1 MMKCHIAGEDNHEI
15 TFFVKDKT
23 KYYSVIF
30 DKDEE
35 CWECE
40 CNNLFC
46 EHIKTAIEH
55 RKEKM
60 IQ

>member
-1 MMKCHIAGEDNHEI
+1 MMKCRIAGEDKHEI

-30 DKDEE
+30 NKDEG

-40 CNNLFC
+40 CNNLLC

-55 RKEKM
+55 RKEQM